1 VEISPDNQSSIV
13 KRIIDGSVT
22 IDSVGEFENIIRIFP
37 DDPGVYRAFADLLV
51 EKKSFEAAANAYRKA
66 TRLFLDLGMV
76 LQATVAKIL
85 EWRIVQPSH
94 QEGRAFHAALRTTAF
109 HGSVLHSFLARMSY
123 PELVAFMVKLVRVR
137 LSSGKWVKRFGE
149 AETDIYL
156 VVSGALQESV
166 YEVLEGGK
174 KGPNKSTT
182 DLVENE
188 YFGDIYPFEGKKV
201 SQSDVETITRA
212 ELVKISR
219 ERLREVCQKY
229 PNVESLVK
237 ELYGA
242 GRGSGDRKASR
253 TVRKATRHQ
262 LPTKVRMKI
271 FPEDADKSPVVA
283 DGFTEDI
290 SSGGACLLLEAR
302 YRSGPSSELVGRKV
316 KVEIDLPKAEL
327 KVNVLGTLVWS
338 KEVPNGEEKT
348 TAVGIQFTEM
358 SDGDRTALD
367 DYCFGSDGE
376 QNLIW
381 SLWESYVKP

>member
-1 VEISPDNQSSIV
+1 
-13 KRIIDGSVT
+13 
-22 IDSVGEFENIIRIFP
+22 
-37 DDPGVYRAFADLLV
+37 
-51 EKKSFEAAANAYRKA
+51 
-66 TRLFLDLGMV
+66 
-76 LQATVAKIL
+76 
-85 EWRIVQPSH
+85 
-94 QEGRAFHAALRTTAF
+94 
-109 HGSVLHSFLARMSY
+109 
-123 PELVAFMVKLVRVR
+123 
-137 LSSGKWVKRFGE
+137 
-149 AETDIYL
+149 
-156 VVSGALQESV
+156 
-166 YEVLEGGK
+166 
-174 KGPNKSTT
+174 
-182 DLVENE
+182 
-188 YFGDIYPFEGKKV
+188 
-201 SQSDVETITRA
+201 
-212 ELVKISR
+212 
-219 ERLREVCQKY
+219 
-229 PNVESLVK
+229 
-237 ELYGA
+237 
-242 GRGSGDRKASR
+242 
-253 TVRKATRHQ
+253 
-262 LPTKVRMKI
+262 MKI